1 MATEVRVDAQPQT
14 ELRPISEVA
23 AGLDLDADE
32 VELFGRDKAKIG
44 LSVLERLATRPNGKL
59 IAVTAITPTKAG
71 EGKTTTA
78 ISLTEGLGYI
88 GESSLVCLRE
98 PSVGPTLGAK
108 GGGTGA
114 GLAQVVPGEDINLHF
129 TGDLHAI
136 AAANNLLASAIDAHL
151 VHGNELGI
159 DPATITWRRCLDIED
174 RVLRRIA
181 VGLGEDAPFPR
192 ECGFDITA
200 ASEVMALLAMARD
213 RDDLRHRLG
222 AITVATTREGSPVT
236 AEDLEVA
243 GAMAVLLKDA
253 IKPNLVQTL
262 EGQPALVHAG
272 PFANI
277 AHGNSSL
284 VGRPRRP
291 QARRLRRHRGRL
303 RAATSASRSSSTS
316 SAGQAGLSPDA
327 VVLVATTQALK
338 RHGGDP
344 DGGLPALERGAQNL
358 AAHLR
363 IVEELGF
370 HAVVAVNKFPGD
382 TPPRARG
389 RLSPRARAR
398 RLRRCGQRRLR
409 ARGRRGC
416 RARGARRRSSEPRS
430 PGEIRSTTSPIRWRR
445 SSTRL
450 ARKIYG
456 GTGAEL
462 SPSARETLE
471 RLPAELH
478 EVPVCVAKTHLSL
491 SHDPELVGAPTDFV
505 LPVRELRAYTGAGWL
520 VAVCGETQTMPGLPA
535 HSAAERMDLDAG
547 GRIVGLA

>member
-1 MATEVRVDAQPQT
+1 MAMDGQVDRAEAALP
-14 ELRPISEVA
+14 PISELA
-23 AGLDLDADE
+23 SALDLDAIE
-32 VELFGRDKAKIG
+32 VELYGRRKAKIRLG
-44 LSVLERLATRPNGKL
+44 VLERLATRPNGKL

-78 ISLTEGLGYI
+78 IALTEGLGHI
-88 GESSLVCLRE
+88 GEKALVCLRE

-114 GLAQVVPGEDINLHF
+114 GLAQVVPREDINLHF

-136 AAANNLLASAIDAHL
+136 AAANNLLASSIDAHL

-181 VGLGEDAPFPR
+181 LGLGEDGASPR
-192 ECGFDITA
+192 EGGFDITA

-213 RDDLRHRLG
+213 RDDLRYRLG
-222 AITVATTREGSPVT
+222 AITVATSFEGAPVT

-284 VGRPRRP
+284 VGDLVGLKL
-291 QARRLRRHRGRL
+291 ADYVVTEGGF
-303 RAATSASRSSSTS
+303 ASDLGFEKFIHIVCR
-316 SAGQAGLSPDA
+316 QAGLSPDA

-382 TPPRARG
+382 TPLELEALSALALERG
-389 RLSPRARAR
+389 AVGAAVSDGYAHGGAGASALAELVVDAADRGARAR
-398 RLRRCGQRRLR
+398 FAYDLDDSIEEKLD
-409 ARGRRGC
+409 A
-416 RARGARRRSSEPRS
+416 
-430 PGEIRSTTSPIRWRR
+430 
-445 SSTRL
+445 L

-456 GTGAEL
+456 GVGAEL

-491 SHDPELVGAPTDFV
+491 SHDPELVGAPADFV

-535 HSAAERMDLDAG
+535 HSAAERMDLDPE

>member
-1 MATEVRVDAQPQT
+1 MAADIRADEQPQT

-32 VELFGRDKAKIG
+32 IELFGRNKAKIG
-44 LSVLERLATRPNGKL
+44 LGVLGRLGTRPNGKL

-174 RVLRRIA
+174 RMLRRIA

-222 AITVATTREGSPVT
+222 AITVATTGQGGPVT

-284 VGRPRRP
+284 VGDLVGLKL
-291 QARRLRRHRGRL
+291 ADYVVTEGGF
-303 RAATSASRSSSTS
+303 ASDLGFEKFIHIVCR
-316 SAGQAGLSPDA
+316 QAGLSPDA

-382 TPPRARG
+382 SLLELEAVSALALDLGAFGVAVNDAYAHGGEGAAALAELVAEAANRGAQARFAYD
-389 RLSPRARAR
+389 LADPVEKKLDALAR
-398 RLRRCGQRRLR
+398 R
-409 ARGRRGC
+409 
-416 RARGARRRSSEPRS
+416 
-430 PGEIRSTTSPIRWRR
+430 
-445 SSTRL
+445 
-450 ARKIYG
+450 IYG
-456 GTGAEL
+456 GAGAEL

-491 SHDPELVGAPTDFV
+491 SHDPELVGAPADFV

-547 GRIVGLA
+547 GHIVGLA

>member
-1 MATEVRVDAQPQT
+1 MATDIRVDLQPET
-14 ELRPISEVA
+14 ALRPISDVA

-32 VELFGRDKAKIG
+32 VELFGRDKAKIHLG
-44 LSVLERLATRPNGKL
+44 VLERLATRPNGKL

-114 GLAQVVPGEDINLHF
+114 GRAQVVPGEDINLHF

-159 DPATITWRRCLDIED
+159 EPSTITWRRCLDIED
-174 RVLRRIA
+174 RVLRRVA

-222 AITVATTREGSPVT
+222 AITVATTREGGPVT

-253 IKPNLVQTL
+253 VKPNLVQTL

-284 VGRPRRP
+284 VGDLVGLKL
-291 QARRLRRHRGRL
+291 ADYVITEGGF
-303 RAATSASRSSSTS
+303 ASDLGFEKFIHIVCR
-316 SAGQAGLSPDA
+316 QAGLSPDA

-344 DGGLPALERGAQNL
+344 DGGVPALERGAQNL

-382 TPPRARG
+382 SLLELEAASALALDLGAFGVAVNDAYAHGGEGAAALAELVAEAANRGAQARFVYD
-389 RLSPRARAR
+389 LADPVEKKLDALAR
-398 RLRRCGQRRLR
+398 R
-409 ARGRRGC
+409 
-416 RARGARRRSSEPRS
+416 
-430 PGEIRSTTSPIRWRR
+430 
-445 SSTRL
+445 
-450 ARKIYG
+450 IYG
-456 GTGAEL
+456 GAGAEL

-491 SHDPELVGAPTDFV
+491 SHEPELVGAPADFV

-535 HSAAERMDLDAG
+535 RSAAERMDLDAG

>member
-1 MATEVRVDAQPQT
+1 MATVDRPLAD
-14 ELRPISEVA
+14 ELPEISELA
-23 AGLDLDADE
+23 AALDLDASE
-32 VELFGRDKAKIG
+32 VEPYGRDKAKID
-44 LSVLERLATRPNGKL
+44 LSVLERLAGRPDGKL
-59 IAVTAITPTKAG
+59 IAVTAITPTKSG

-78 ISLTEGLGYI
+78 ISLAEGLGYI
-88 GESSLVCLRE
+88 GERSLVCLRE

-108 GGGTGA
+108 GGGTGG
-114 GLAQVVPGEDINLHF
+114 GLAQIVPGEDINLHF

-136 AAANNLLASAIDAHL
+136 AAANNLLASAVDAHL
-151 VHGNELGI
+151 VHDNELGI

-174 RVLRRIA
+174 RLLRRIG
-181 VGLGEDAPFPR
+181 VGIGEAAPFPR

-222 AITVATTREGSPVT
+222 AITVARTFDGAPVT

-253 IKPNLVQTL
+253 LKPNLVQTL
-262 EGQPALVHAG
+262 EGQPAIVHAG

-284 VGRPRRP
+284 IGDLVGLKL
-291 QARRLRRHRGRL
+291 ADYVVTEGGFASDLGFEKFVHIVC
-303 RAATSASRSSSTS
+303 RA
-316 SAGQAGLSPDA
+316 GGLSPAA

-344 DGGLPALERGAQNL
+344 DGGVSALVGGAQNL

-363 IVEELGF
+363 IVKELGF
-370 HAVVAVNKFPGD
+370 DAVVAVNRFPGD
-382 TPPRARG
+382 SPLELETISALALEHGAFGVAVNDGYEHGGAGAGALAEIVVEAAARNAK
-389 RLSPRARAR
+389 ARFLYELDDPIDKKLDALAR
-398 RLRRCGQRRLR
+398 RV
-409 ARGRRGC
+409 
-416 RARGARRRSSEPRS
+416 
-430 PGEIRSTTSPIRWRR
+430 
-445 SSTRL
+445 
-450 ARKIYG
+450 YG

-462 SPSARETLE
+462 SPAARETLE

-478 EVPVCVAKTHLSL
+478 RLPVCVAKTHLSL
-491 SHDPELVGAPTDFV
+491 SHDPELIGAPRDFV
-505 LPVRELRAYTGAGWL
+505 LPVRELRAYTGAGWI

-535 HSAAERMDLDAG
+535 HSAAERMDLDAE

>member
-1 MATEVRVDAQPQT
+1 MATDTRADAQPET
-14 ELRPISEVA
+14 ALRPVSDVA

-44 LSVLERLATRPNGKL
+44 LGVLDRLATRPNGKL

-159 DPATITWRRCLDIED
+159 EPSTITWRRCLDIED
-174 RVLRRIA
+174 RTLRRIA

-213 RDDLRHRLG
+213 RDDLRLRLG
-222 AITVATTREGSPVT
+222 AITVATTREGGPVT

-284 VGRPRRP
+284 VGDLVGLKL
-291 QARRLRRHRGRL
+291 ADYVITEGGF
-303 RAATSASRSSSTS
+303 ASDLGFEKFIHIVCR
-316 SAGQAGLSPDA
+316 QAGLSPDA

-382 TPPRARG
+382 SLLELEAVSALALDLGAFGVAVNDAYAHGGEGAAALAELVVEAADRGAQARFVYD
-389 RLSPRARAR
+389 LADPVEKKLDALAR
-398 RLRRCGQRRLR
+398 R
-409 ARGRRGC
+409 
-416 RARGARRRSSEPRS
+416 
-430 PGEIRSTTSPIRWRR
+430 
-445 SSTRL
+445 
-450 ARKIYG
+450 IYG
-456 GTGAEL
+456 GAGAEL

-471 RLPAELH
+471 RLPAAAPRGSGLRCE
-478 EVPVCVAKTHLSL
+478 
-491 SHDPELVGAPTDFV
+491 DPPLPLARPGA
-505 LPVRELRAYTGAGWL
+505 RRGAGRL
-520 VAVCGETQTMPGLPA
+520 RPPGPGATGLHGSRLARRGLRRDADDAWASGTFRGREDGSRLPA
-535 HSAAERMDLDAG
+535 AGSSA
-547 GRIVGLA
+547 

>member
-1 MATEVRVDAQPQT
+1 MAIDLELDRPDAARPPIAELVR
-14 ELRPISEVA
+14 
-23 AGLDLDADE
+23 GLDLDPEE

-44 LSVLERLATRPNGKL
+44 LGILDRLATRPDGKL
-59 IAVTAITPTKAG
+59 IAVTAVTPTKGG

-78 ISLTEGLGYI
+78 ISLAEGLGHI
-88 GESSLVCLRE
+88 GASSLVCLRE

-114 GLAQVVPGEDINLHF
+114 GRAQVVPREDINLHF

-159 DPATITWRRCLDIED
+159 DPATITWRRCFDIED

-181 VGLGEDAPFPR
+181 VGLGEDVPFPR

-213 RDDLRHRLG
+213 RDDLRRRLG
-222 AITVATTREGSPVT
+222 ATTVATTADGAPVT

-253 IKPNLVQTL
+253 LKPNLVQTI
-262 EGQPALVHAG
+262 EGQPALIHAG

-284 VGRPRRP
+284 VGDLVGLKL
-291 QARRLRRHRGRL
+291 ADYVVTEGGFGSDLGFEKFIHIVCRG
-303 RAATSASRSSSTS
+303 
-316 SAGQAGLSPDA
+316 AGLSPAA
-327 VVLVATTQALK
+327 VVLVVTTRALK

-344 DGGLPALERGAQNL
+344 AGGIAALERGASNL

-370 HAVVAVNKFPGD
+370 RAVVAVNRFPD
-382 TPPRARG
+382 D
-389 RLSPRARAR
+389 SPRELQAVQALAFDHGAFGSAVNDAVSRGGEGAAELAELVVEAAERGARAR
-398 RLRRCGQRRLR
+398 FAYDLADPVETKLDK
-409 ARGRRGC
+409 
-416 RARGARRRSSEPRS
+416 
-430 PGEIRSTTSPIRWRR
+430 
-445 SSTRL
+445 L

-456 GTGAEL
+456 GTGAAL
-462 SPSARETLE
+462 SPTARATLE
-471 RLPAELH
+471 QLPGPLH

-491 SHDPELVGAPTDFV
+491 SHDADLAGAPSGFV

-520 VAVCGETQTMPGLPA
+520 VAVCGDTQTMPGLPL
-535 HSAAERMDLDAG
+535 HFAAERMDLDAG

>member
-1 MATEVRVDAQPQT
+1 MTT
-14 ELRPISEVA
+14 GELLGDELPSISELA
-23 AGLDLDADE
+23 AALDLEPDE
-32 VELFGRDKAKIG
+32 FEPYGRDKAKIA
-44 LSVLERLATRPNGKL
+44 LSVLDRLAAAPDGKL
-59 IAVTAITPTKAG
+59 IAVTAVTPTKSG

-78 ISLTEGLGYI
+78 ISLAEGLGFI
-88 GESSLVCLRE
+88 GERSLVCLRE

-114 GLAQVVPGEDINLHF
+114 GRAQVVPGQDINLHF

-136 AAANNLLASAIDAHL
+136 AAANNLLASAVDAHL
-151 VHGNELGI
+151 VHDNELGI
-159 DPATITWRRCLDIED
+159 DPASITWRRCLDIED
-174 RVLRRIA
+174 RLLRRIT

-222 AITVATTREGSPVT
+222 AITVARTFAGEPVT

-253 IKPNLVQTL
+253 VKPNLVQTL

-284 VGRPRRP
+284 VGDLVGLKL
-291 QARRLRRHRGRL
+291 ADYVVTEGGFGSDLGFEKFVDIVC
-303 RAATSASRSSSTS
+303 RA
-316 SAGQAGLSPDA
+316 GGLSPAA

-338 RHGGDP
+338 LHGGDP
-344 DGGLPALERGAQNL
+344 DGGVPALERGAENL

-363 IVEELGF
+363 IVKELGF
-370 HAVVAVNKFPGD
+370 DAVVAVNRFPGD
-382 TPPRARG
+382 SQLEVEAISALALEHGAFGAAVNDAYEAGGAGASALAEIVVEAAARG
-389 RLSPRARAR
+389 GSARFAYSLDDPVEAKLAALSR
-398 RLRRCGQRRLR
+398 R
-409 ARGRRGC
+409 
-416 RARGARRRSSEPRS
+416 
-430 PGEIRSTTSPIRWRR
+430 
-445 SSTRL
+445 
-450 ARKIYG
+450 IYG
-456 GTGAEL
+456 GAGVEL
-462 SPSARETLE
+462 SQAARETLE
-471 RLPAELH
+471 QLPAELH
-478 EVPVCVAKTHLSL
+478 RVPVCVAKTHLSL
-491 SHDPELVGAPTDFV
+491 SHDPKLAGAPRDFV

-520 VAVCGETQTMPGLPA
+520 VAVCGDTQTMPGLPPN
-535 HSAAERMDLDAG
+535 SAAERMDLDAD

>member
-1 MATEVRVDAQPQT
+1 MEMDQI
-14 ELRPISEVA
+14 ELAEAELLSISEVA
-23 AGLDLDADE
+23 SGLDLDADE
-32 VELFGRDKAKIG
+32 IELYGRSKAKIG
-44 LSVLERLATRPNGKL
+44 LGVLERLADRRDGKL
-59 IAVTAITPTKAG
+59 IAVTAVTPTKAG

-78 ISLTEGLGYI
+78 ISLTEGLGHV
-88 GESSLVCLRE
+88 GESALVCLRE

-181 VGLGEDAPFPR
+181 VGLGEDGVFPR

-200 ASEVMALLAMARD
+200 ASEVMAVLAMARG
-213 RDDLRHRLG
+213 RDDLRRRLG
-222 AITVATTREGSPVT
+222 AITVATTFENAPVT
-236 AEDLEVA
+236 AEELEIA

-253 IKPNLVQTL
+253 LKPNLVQTL

-284 VGRPRRP
+284 IGDLVGLKLADYVVTEGGFGSDLGFEKFVDIVCRT
-291 QARRLRRHRGRL
+291 G
-303 RAATSASRSSSTS
+303 
-316 SAGQAGLSPDA
+316 GLSPAA
-327 VVLVATTQALK
+327 VVLVATTQAMK

-344 DGGLPALERGAQNL
+344 DGGLAALERGADNL
-358 AAHLR
+358 GAHLR
-363 IVEELGF
+363 IVKELGF
-370 HAVVAVNKFPGD
+370 DAVVAVNKFPGD
-382 TPPRARG
+382 SLPELDA
-389 RLSPRARAR
+389 LSALA
-398 RLRRCGQRRLR
+398 LE
-409 ARGRRGC
+409 
-416 RARGARRRSSEPRS
+416 RGAFGTAINDAYAHG
-430 PGEIRSTTSPIRWRR
+430 GEGASA
-445 SSTRL
+445 L
-450 ARKIYG
+450 AELVAEAASRDVQARFPYDLDDPVETKLNALSRKIYG
-456 GTGAEL
+456 GAGAEL
-462 SPSARETLE
+462 SELARGTLE
-471 RLPAELH
+471 RLPSELH
-478 EVPVCVAKTHLSL
+478 RLPVCVAKTHLSL
-491 SHDPELVGAPTDFV
+491 SHDAELVGAPTDFV
-505 LPVRELRAYTGAGWL
+505 LPVRELRPYTGAGWL

-535 HSAAERMDLDAG
+535 HSAAERLDLDSD

>member
-1 MATEVRVDAQPQT
+1 MDAQLERAEAALP
-14 ELRPISEVA
+14 PISELA
-23 AGLDLDADE
+23 RSLDLDEAE
-32 VELFGRDKAKIG
+32 FELYGRQKAKISLG
-44 LSVLERLATRPNGKL
+44 VLERLATRPDGKL
-59 IAVTAITPTKAG
+59 VAVTAITPTKAG

-78 ISLTEGLGYI
+78 VSVTEGLGHI
-88 GESSLVCLRE
+88 GERALVCLRE

-174 RVLRRIA
+174 RVLRRVA
-181 VGLGEDAPFPR
+181 VGLGEDGAFPR

-200 ASEVMALLAMARD
+200 ASEVMAVLAMARD
-213 RDDLRHRLG
+213 RDDLRRRLG
-222 AITVATTREGSPVT
+222 AITVATSSDGARVT
-236 AEDLEVA
+236 AQDLQVA

-253 IKPNLVQTL
+253 IKPNLVQTI
-262 EGQPALVHAG
+262 EGQPALVHCG

-284 VGRPRRP
+284 IGDLVGLKL
-291 QARRLRRHRGRL
+291 ADYVITEGGF
-303 RAATSASRSSSTS
+303 ASDLGFEKFIDIVCRT
-316 SAGQAGLSPDA
+316 GGLSPDA
-327 VVLVATTQALK
+327 VVLVATVQAMK

-344 DGGLPALERGAQNL
+344 DGGLPALERGAENL
-358 AAHLR
+358 RAHLR
-363 IVEELGF
+363 IVKELGF
-370 HAVVAVNKFPGD
+370 DAVVAVNKFPGD
-382 TPPRARG
+382 SQLELEAVSALALEHGAFGTAVNDAYARG
-389 RLSPRARAR
+389 GEGARA
-398 RLRRCGQRRLR
+398 LAELVVEAANR
-409 ARGRRGC
+409 AAQ
-416 RARGARRRSSEPRS
+416 ARFAYELDDSVE
-430 PGEIRSTTSPIRWRR
+430 TKLNA
-445 SSTRL
+445 L

-456 GTGAEL
+456 GAGAEL
-462 SPSARETLE
+462 SEQARATLE

-478 EVPVCVAKTHLSL
+478 RFPVCVAKTHLSL
-491 SHDPELVGAPTDFV
+491 SHDAELVGAPTDFV

-535 HSAAERMDLDAG
+535 NSAAERMDLDDQ

>member
-1 MATEVRVDAQPQT
+1 VTIEAQVDQAVA
-14 ELRPISEVA
+14 ELPAISELA
-23 AGLDLDADE
+23 RSLDISADE
-32 VELFGRDKAKIG
+32 IELFGRRKAKID
-44 LSVLERLATRPNGKL
+44 LAVLQRLATRPDGKL
-59 IAVTAITPTKAG
+59 IAVTAVTPTKGG

-78 ISLTEGLGYI
+78 ISLTEGLGHI

-151 VHGNELGI
+151 VHGNELGV

-181 VGLGEDAPFPR
+181 VGLGEDGAFPR
-192 ECGFDITA
+192 EAGFDITA
-200 ASEVMALLAMARD
+200 ASEVMAVLAMARD
-213 RDDLRHRLG
+213 RGDLRHRLG
-222 AITVATTREGSPVT
+222 AITVATSFEGAPVT

-243 GAMAVLLKDA
+243 GAMAVLLKEA

-284 VGRPRRP
+284 VGDLVGLKLADYVVTEGGFGSDLGFEKFIDIVCRT
-291 QARRLRRHRGRL
+291 GRL
-303 RAATSASRSSSTS
+303 
-316 SAGQAGLSPDA
+316 SPNA

-344 DGGLPALERGAQNL
+344 DGGLPALERGAENL

-363 IVEELGF
+363 IVKELGF
-370 HAVVAVNKFPGD
+370 DAVVAVNKFPGD
-382 TPPRARG
+382 TPLELEALSALALERG
-389 RLSPRARAR
+389 AFGTAINDAYAHGGAGASALAELVVEAAALGARAR
-398 RLRRCGQRRLR
+398 FAYDLGDSIEEKLN
-409 ARGRRGC
+409 A
-416 RARGARRRSSEPRS
+416 
-430 PGEIRSTTSPIRWRR
+430 
-445 SSTRL
+445 L
-450 ARKIYG
+450 ARKLYG
-456 GTGAEL
+456 GAGAEL
-462 SPSARETLE
+462 SDRARETLE
-471 RLPAELH
+471 RLPDNLH
-478 EVPVCVAKTHLSL
+478 RVPVCVAKTHLSL
-491 SHDPELVGAPTDFV
+491 SHDAELVGAPTDFV
-505 LPVRELRAYTGAGWL
+505 LPVRELRSYTGAGWI

-535 HSAAERMDLDAG
+535 HSAAERMDLDG
-547 GRIVGLA
+547 EGRIVGLA

>member
-1 MATEVRVDAQPQT
+1 MDARVDRAKSALP
-14 ELRPISEVA
+14 PISELVK
-23 AGLDLDADE
+23 GLDLDSDE
-32 VELFGRDKAKIG
+32 VELYGRHKAKIG
-44 LSVLERLATRPNGKL
+44 LGVLERLATRSDGKL

-78 ISLTEGLGYI
+78 ISLTEGLGHI
-88 GESSLVCLRE
+88 GENVLVCLRE

-114 GLAQVVPGEDINLHF
+114 GLAQVVPREDINLHF

-181 VGLGEDAPFPR
+181 LGLGEDGAFPR
-192 ECGFDITA
+192 EGGFDITA
-200 ASEVMALLAMARD
+200 ASEVMAVLAMARD
-213 RDDLRHRLG
+213 RHDLRHRLG
-222 AITVATTREGSPVT
+222 AITVATTFDGAPVT
-236 AEDLEVA
+236 AEELEVA

-253 IKPNLVQTL
+253 IEPNLVQTL

-284 VGRPRRP
+284 IADFVGLKL
-291 QARRLRRHRGRL
+291 ADYVVTEGGFGSDLGFEKFIDIVC
-303 RAATSASRSSSTS
+303 RA
-316 SAGQAGLSPDA
+316 GGLSPDA
-327 VVLVATTQALK
+327 VVLVATTQAMK

-344 DGGLPALERGAQNL
+344 DGGLPALERGAENL
-358 AAHLR
+358 GAHLR
-363 IVEELGF
+363 IVKELGF
-370 HAVVAVNKFPGD
+370 EAVVAVNKFPGD
-382 TPPRARG
+382 SLLELEA
-389 RLSPRARAR
+389 LSALA
-398 RLRRCGQRRLR
+398 LE
-409 ARGRRGC
+409 
-416 RARGARRRSSEPRS
+416 RGAFGTAVNDAYAHGGAGASALAELVVEAANRDEQAQFLYALGDSID
-430 PGEIRSTTSPIRWRR
+430 GKLNA
-445 SSTRL
+445 L
-450 ARKIYG
+450 ARKVYG

-462 SPSARETLE
+462 SDQARETLE

-478 EVPVCVAKTHLSL
+478 RLPVCVAKTHLSL
-491 SHDPELVGAPTDFV
+491 SHDAELIGAPTDFV

-520 VAVCGETQTMPGLPA
+520 VAVCGATQTMPGLPV
-535 HSAAERMDLDAG
+535 HSAAERMDLDAE

>member
-1 MATEVRVDAQPQT
+1 MTTDTEPSRAEAEP
-14 ELRPISEVA
+14 RPITEILE
-23 AGLDLDADE
+23 GLDLGE
-32 VELFGRDKAKIG
+32 YEFELYGRDKAKIHPG
-44 LSVLERLATRPNGKL
+44 ILERLSTRPNGKL
-59 IAVTAITPTKAG
+59 IAVTAVTPTKAG

-78 ISLTEGLGYI
+78 VSLTEGLGHI
-88 GESSLVCLRE
+88 GERSLVCLRE

-114 GLAQVVPGEDINLHF
+114 GRAQVVPGDEINLHF

-159 DPATITWRRCLDIED
+159 DPDTITWRRCLDIED
-174 RVLRRIA
+174 RMLRRISI
-181 VGLGEDAPFPR
+181 GLGEDPPFPR
-192 ECGFDITA
+192 EGGFDITA

-213 RDDLRHRLG
+213 RHDLRHRLG
-222 AITVATTREGSPVT
+222 AITVATTFDGAPVT
-236 AEDLEVA
+236 AEDLDIA

-253 IKPNLVQTL
+253 IKPNLVQTI
-262 EGQPALVHAG
+262 EGQPAFVHAG

-284 VGRPRRP
+284 IGDLVGLKL
-291 QARRLRRHRGRL
+291 ADYVVTEGGFASDLGFEKFIHIVCRG
-303 RAATSASRSSSTS
+303 
-316 SAGQAGLSPDA
+316 GGLSPDA

-344 DGGLPALERGAQNL
+344 EGGLSALERGAENL

-382 TPPRARG
+382 TALELDAVSALALEHGAFGVAVNDAYARG
-389 RLSPRARAR
+389 GEGAARLAELVVEAA
-398 RLRRCGQRRLR
+398 G
-409 ARGRRGC
+409 
-416 RARGARRRSSEPRS
+416 RGAKAKYAYDLADPVEKKLDA
-430 PGEIRSTTSPIRWRR
+430 
-445 SSTRL
+445 L

-456 GTGAEL
+456 GAGVEL
-462 SPSARETLE
+462 SPEARATLE
-471 RLPAELH
+471 RLPEALH
-478 EVPVCVAKTHLSL
+478 QVPVCVAKTHLSL
-491 SHDPELVGAPTDFV
+491 SHDPELVGAPRDFV

-520 VAVCGETQTMPGLPA
+520 VAVCGTTQTMPGLPA
-535 HSAAERMDLDAG
+535 NSAAERMDLDED

>member
-1 MATEVRVDAQPQT
+1 MDGEAQLDQARA
-14 ELRPISEVA
+14 ELPPISEL
-23 AGLDLDADE
+23 AGSLDLDAGE
-32 VELFGRDKAKIG
+32 IELFGRDKAKIR
-44 LSVLERLATRPNGKL
+44 LAVLERLATRSDGKL
-59 IAVTAITPTKAG
+59 IAVTAVTPTKAG

-78 ISLTEGLGYI
+78 VALTEGLGHI
-88 GESSLVCLRE
+88 GETALVCLRE

-151 VHGNELGI
+151 LHGNELGV
-159 DPATITWRRCLDIED
+159 DKSTITWRRCLDIED

-181 VGLGEDAPFPR
+181 VGLGEDGYFPR
-192 ECGFDITA
+192 EGGFDITA
-200 ASEVMALLAMARD
+200 ASEVMAVLAMARD
-213 RDDLRHRLG
+213 RDDLRQRLG
-222 AITVATTREGSPVT
+222 AITVATSLEGVPVT

-262 EGQPALVHAG
+262 EGQPAIVHAG

-284 VGRPRRP
+284 IGDLVGLKL
-291 QARRLRRHRGRL
+291 AEYVVTEGGF
-303 RAATSASRSSSTS
+303 ASDLGFEKFIDIVCRT
-316 SAGQAGLSPDA
+316 GGLSPDA

-344 DGGLPALERGAQNL
+344 DGGLPALERGAENL
-358 AAHLR
+358 GAHLR
-363 IVEELGF
+363 IVKELGF
-370 HAVVAVNKFPGD
+370 DAVVAVNKFPGD
-382 TPPRARG
+382 SLLELEAVSALALEHGAFGSAVSDGFSHGGAGASALAELVVEASNRDARPRFPYD
-389 RLSPRARAR
+389 LSDSIETKLNA
-398 RLRRCGQRRLR
+398 
-409 ARGRRGC
+409 
-416 RARGARRRSSEPRS
+416 
-430 PGEIRSTTSPIRWRR
+430 
-445 SSTRL
+445 L

-462 SPSARETLE
+462 SDQALDTLE

-478 EVPVCVAKTHLSL
+478 RLPVCVAKTHLSL
-491 SHDPELVGAPTDFV
+491 SHDAELVGAPADFA

-520 VAVCGETQTMPGLPA
+520 VAVCGATQTMPGLPA
-535 HSAAERMDLDAG
+535 HSAAERMDLDAE

>member
-1 MATEVRVDAQPQT
+1 MATDARVDAQPKT

-23 AGLDLDADE
+23 ASLDLDSDE

-44 LSVLERLATRPNGKL
+44 LGVLERLATRRDGKL
-59 IAVTAITPTKAG
+59 IAVTAITPTKGG

-78 ISLTEGLGYI
+78 ISLTEGLGHI
-88 GESSLVCLRE
+88 GQGALVCLRE

-151 VHGNELGI
+151 VHGNELGL
-159 DPATITWRRCLDIED
+159 DPSTITWRRCLDIED

-181 VGLGEDAPFPR
+181 VGLGEDGPFPR
-192 ECGFDITA
+192 ESGFDITA
-200 ASEVMALLAMARD
+200 ASEVMAVLAMARE

-222 AITVATTREGSPVT
+222 AITVATTFEGAPVT
-236 AEDLEVA
+236 AEELEVA

-284 VGRPRRP
+284 IGDLVGLKLADYVVTEGGFGSDLGFEKFIDIVCRT
-291 QARRLRRHRGRL
+291 G
-303 RAATSASRSSSTS
+303 
-316 SAGQAGLSPDA
+316 GLSPDA
-327 VVLVATTQALK
+327 VVLVATTQAMK

-344 DGGLPALERGAQNL
+344 DGGLAALERGAENL
-358 AAHLR
+358 DAHLR
-363 IVEELGF
+363 IVNEFGF
-370 HAVVAVNKFPGD
+370 NAVVAVNKFPGD
-382 TPPRARG
+382 SLLELEA
-389 RLSPRARAR
+389 LSALA
-398 RLRRCGQRRLR
+398 LE
-409 ARGRRGC
+409 
-416 RARGARRRSSEPRS
+416 RGAFGTAVNDAYAHGGAGASALAELVVEASNRGAQAQFPYALGDSIE
-430 PGEIRSTTSPIRWRR
+430 TKLNA
-445 SSTRL
+445 L
-450 ARKIYG
+450 ARKVYG
-456 GTGAEL
+456 GARAEL
-462 SPSARETLE
+462 SDQARETLE

-478 EVPVCVAKTHLSL
+478 RLPVCVAKTHLSL
-491 SHDPELVGAPTDFV
+491 SHEAELVGAPTDFV
-505 LPVRELRAYTGAGWL
+505 LPVREVRAYTGAGWL
-520 VAVCGETQTMPGLPA
+520 VAVCGATQTMPGLPA
-535 HSAAERMDLDAG
+535 HFAAERMDLDAE

>member
-1 MATEVRVDAQPQT
+1 MASEAQVDRAA
-14 ELRPISEVA
+14 ELPAISELA
-23 AGLDLDADE
+23 KELDLDADE
-32 VELFGRDKAKIG
+32 IELFGRYKAKLDLG
-44 LSVLERLATRPNGKL
+44 VLERLATRPDGKL
-59 IAVTAITPTKAG
+59 IAVTAVTPTKGG

-78 ISLTEGLGYI
+78 ISLTEGLGHT
-88 GESSLVCLRE
+88 GRSSLVCLRE

-114 GLAQVVPGEDINLHF
+114 GLAQVVPREDINLHF

-151 VHGNELGI
+151 LHDNELAI
-159 DPATITWRRCLDIED
+159 DPAAITWRRCLDIED

-181 VGLGEDAPFPR
+181 VGLGEDGAFPR

-200 ASEVMALLAMARD
+200 ASEVMAVLAMARD

-222 AITVATTREGSPVT
+222 AITVATTFEGAPVT

-253 IKPNLVQTL
+253 IRPNLVQTS
-262 EGQPALVHAG
+262 EGQPALIHCG

-284 VGRPRRP
+284 VGDLVGLKL
-291 QARRLRRHRGRL
+291 ADYVVTEGGFASDLGFEKFVDIVC
-303 RAATSASRSSSTS
+303 RA
-316 SAGQAGLSPDA
+316 GGLSPDA

-344 DGGLPALERGAQNL
+344 DGGLPALERGAENL

-363 IVEELGF
+363 IVKELGF
-370 HAVVAVNKFPGD
+370 DAVVAVNKFPGD
-382 TPPRARG
+382 ATIELEALSALALERGAFGTAVNDGYARG
-389 RLSPRARAR
+389 GAGASALAELVAE
-398 RLRRCGQRRLR
+398 
-409 ARGRRGC
+409 A
-416 RARGARRRSSEPRS
+416 ADRGAQARFAYGLDDSIE
-430 PGEIRSTTSPIRWRR
+430 GKLDA
-445 SSTRL
+445 L

-456 GTGAEL
+456 GAGVEL
-462 SPSARETLE
+462 SDRARETLE
-471 RLPAELH
+471 RLSDDLH
-478 EVPVCVAKTHLSL
+478 RMPICVAKTHLSL
-491 SHDPELVGAPTDFV
+491 SHDAELIGAPSDFV
-505 LPVRELRAYTGAGWL
+505 LPVRELRSYTGAGWI
-520 VAVCGETQTMPGLPA
+520 VAVCGETQTMPGLPL
-535 HSAAERMDLDAG
+535 HSAAERMGLDDA